1 MDRAE
6 RIERLSTFAAEG
18 RIIRGVWHRTA
29 EDGRELAC
37 LLGALGSDISSSAD
51 CPADVMPRWLAG
63 LTPSIDDNTS
73 EEAWSGII
81 ARYAAASKRWHALD
95 GAAWRRVQVE
105 VLISTL
111 EIAMPHD
118 TENVVKPVIDLL
130 LREQAG
136 DTPTQDEWAEAA
148 AAARAAARAGDKI
161 AVALLSA
168 IEDECTKATAS

>member
-1 MDRAE
+1 
-6 RIERLSTFAAEG
+6 
-18 RIIRGVWHRTA
+18 
-29 EDGRELAC
+29 
-37 LLGALGSDISSSAD
+37 
-51 CPADVMPRWLAG
+51 MPRWLAG

-148 AAARAAARAGDKI
+148 AAARADVAIVTAGPRDPSI
-161 AVALLSA
+161 PRFRRL
-168 IEDECTKATAS
+168 TA